1 MSSSSFLLEPG
12 TSLTTLVTS
21 VLRNVTRVLRA
32 DPPDPTLAELER
44 LAAVSDHLL
53 SDLGFVPGGTEQG
66 GSVTCWRRGDLAVYI
81 VPVSANVDARAVR
94 LRRPVSAEAM
104 AHPIRLA
111 RRASAE

>member
-1 MSSSSFLLEPG
+1 MSSSTFPPEPG

-21 VLRNVTRVLRA
+21 ALRNVTRVLRA
-32 DPPDPTLAELER
+32 DLPDPTLAELER

-53 SDLGFVPGGTEQG
+53 SDLGFVPGGAEQG

-81 VPVSANVDARAVR
+81 APSSADVDVRAVR
-94 LRRPVSAEAM
+94 LRRPVSAETM

-111 RRASAE
+111 RNARAD